1 MGAPMARNLLRAG
14 FEVVVHNRTRE
25 REEPLAAEG
34 AGRAPDP
41 AGAASGAEVVVTI
54 VADTP
59 DVEEVLLGPRGV
71 GEGAGEGAVVVDMST
86 ISPGATRKFGERLA
100 EGGVRLVDAPV
111 SGGSEGAERGTL
123 TIMAGGAAEDV
134 ERVRPVLEAMGSTVT
149 HVGALGAGQATKAVN
164 QVIVGGTYL
173 AVAEGIALGTK
184 LGLDMDRVL
193 EAIGAGA
200 CRSWVLEHRSGNMLA
215 DDYPLGFRLALH
227 LKDLR
232 IALGEAREAGVELPG
247 AALLERIERGLVRAG
262 HGDED
267 VSAIARALKADGR
280 EP

>member
-14 FEVVVHNRTRE
+14 FDLTVHNRTRE

-34 AGRAPDP
+34 ATRAPDP
-41 AGAASGAEVVVTI
+41 AGAASGADVVITI

-71 GEGAGEGAVVVDMST
+71 AEGAGEGTVVVEMST
-86 ISPGATRKFGERLA
+86 ISPGATRSFGERLA
-100 EGGVRLVDAPV
+100 DRGIRLVDAPV

-134 ERVRPVLEAMGSTVT
+134 EKAHPALEAMGSTIT
-149 HVGALGAGQATKAVN
+149 RVGELGAGQATKAVN

-232 IALGEAREAGVELPG
+232 IALEEARTADVELPG
-247 AALLERIERGLVRAG
+247 ATLLERLERDLVEAG
-262 HGDED
+262 YGDED
-267 VSAIARALKADGR
+267 VSAIARALKPGPGR
-280 EP
+280 